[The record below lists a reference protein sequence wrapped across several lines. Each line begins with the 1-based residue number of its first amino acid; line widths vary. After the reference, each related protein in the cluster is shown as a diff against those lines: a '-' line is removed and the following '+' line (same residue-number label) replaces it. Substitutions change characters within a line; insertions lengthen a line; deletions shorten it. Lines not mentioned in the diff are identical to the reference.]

1 MTVKEL
7 FDFVTDPTINESN
20 MNEYL
25 EKAMA
30 IASNKQNVD
39 EKEKINEEVIYFK
52 IRIKQ
57 TPKD

>member
-30 IASNKQNVD
+30 ITSNRQNVEETD
-39 EKEKINEEVIYFK
+39 KINEEVISF
-52 IRIKQ
+52 IFVLN
-57 TPKD
+57 